1 MEYKTN
7 GLTDILLLNNAY
19 PTKIQP
25 KRGGYIKSI
34 EKCLIEANL
43 KVDKL
48 VMIYEKNN
56 SFAKVSDYSLFYL
69 KLFFCN
75 YQKYEYVYIHHYP
88 HLFLPLIFRFSS
100 MKKIVINFHGGDI
113 IYKST
118 FEKIINR
125 ASYLLIPKKA
135 IFIVPSFYFKEKVI
149 EAIPSLG
156 KRAFHVSPSG
166 GVDMKVFKPLKIV
179 KEATKV
185 NIGFASGIDLNKGIQ
200 DLLILLENLEPSKY
214 NFHIIDY
221 GKDRGSF
228 INDLKSF
235 KNVFFYQ
242 LFEKE
247 KMPEFYCK
255 IDVLFFPSKSE
266 SLGLVALEAMSC
278 GVPVIGPNDYALKH
292 IIKNGITGEKYN
304 ASIEKG
310 YINAFNRFINN
321 RKKYKTR
328 NFVEDQY
335 SKKSVIEQFK
345 KIFNT
350 QT

>member
-1 MEYKTN
+1 M
-7 GLTDILLLNNAY
+7 
-19 PTKIQP
+19 
-25 KRGGYIKSI
+25 
-34 EKCLIEANL
+34 
-43 KVDKL
+43 
-48 VMIYEKNN
+48 
-56 SFAKVSDYSLFYL
+56 
-69 KLFFCN
+69 
-75 YQKYEYVYIHHYP
+75 
-88 HLFLPLIFRFSS
+88 
-100 MKKIVINFHGGDI
+100 
-113 IYKST
+113 
-118 FEKIINR
+118 
-125 ASYLLIPKKA
+125 
-135 IFIVPSFYFKEKVI
+135 PSFYFKEKVI

-156 KRAFHVSPSG
+156 KRTFHVSPSG

-200 DLLILLENLEPSKY
+200 DLLILLKNLESSKY

-328 NFVEDQY
+328 NFVKDQY